1 MAILFLLIYFYKF
14 NLLNKRLS
22 LGEKVN
28 DLNEIFFITNGKAT
42 KKLNGYLVS
51 NKIKDIYIFIVSIL
65 IDVLIISFVI

>member
-1 MAILFLLIYFYKF
+1 MTILFLLIYLYKF
-14 NLLNKRLS
+14 NLLNKRLT

-51 NKIKDIYIFIVSIL
+51 NKVKDIYIFVASIL
-65 IDVLIISFVI
+65 IDILIISFMI

>member
-1 MAILFLLIYFYKF
+1 MTILFLLIYLYKF
-14 NLLNKRLS
+14 NLLNKRLT

-51 NKIKDIYIFIVSIL
+51 NKVKDIYIFIVSIL
-65 IDVLIISFVI
+65 IDILIISFMI

>member
-14 NLLNKRLS
+14 NLLNKRLT

>member
-14 NLLNKRLS
+14 NLLNKRLT

-42 KKLNGYLVS
+42 KKLNGYLIS
-51 NKIKDIYIFIVSIL
+51 SKIKDIYIFIVSIL